1 MSAIPEPA
9 EPANWRALV
18 TDGRL
23 PRFALI
29 CVGMWLTAADTLM
42 TATIMP
48 SVAADIGGYA
58 WFGWA
63 VAVFLLGSILAGATS
78 GRLSTRIGLRPAM
91 ALAGGAYAIGCLI
104 SAAAPTIIVF
114 LLGRL
119 AQGIGGGWVVG
130 LCYVA
135 VSRLFPQPLWP
146 RVISAISGV
155 WGVATLLSPL
165 IGGLFAQA
173 GLWRDAFWFF
183 AVQGALFIV
192 AALMLI
198 TRHASP
204 SQDSEGAAPI
214 AQLIPL
220 SFGVVA
226 IAAAGLVTD
235 AAQAAGLGAAGLLLV
250 GLFLWLDLH
259 AATALLPRS
268 AADPRGA
275 IGAGLLMIASLGAAT
290 ASFTVYGPAIMQALY
305 GASPV
310 VAGYVLGGEAL
321 AWTATALIFAGAGDV
336 RLKIRLGAV
345 MVAVG
350 VASLAVVMPRGPLPL
365 IGACALTMGAGF
377 GLSWA
382 FIAGRVVANAPPAE
396 EALASSSIPTTQ
408 MIGTAVGAAASGAIA
423 NLLGFGGGIDA
434 GKAAS
439 GGFWLFAVFTPL
451 AAVGCLA
458 AWRLA
463 SRRFDPAPAAA

>member
-1 MSAIPEPA
+1 MSSTTEPMEPA
-9 EPANWRALV
+9 GWRALV
-18 TDGRL
+18 VDGRL

-91 ALAGGAYAIGCLI
+91 ALAGGAYAFGCLI
-104 SAAAPTIIVF
+104 SAVAPSILVF
-114 LLGRL
+114 LVGRL
-119 AQGIGGGWVVG
+119 AQGVGGGWVVG

-183 AVQGALFIV
+183 AVQGGFFIV
-192 AALMLI
+192 AAMMLI
-198 TRHASP
+198 SRHVSP
-204 SQDSEGAAPI
+204 SQDSDGPAPVV
-214 AQLIPL
+214 QLIPL
-220 SFGVVA
+220 SVGVIA
-226 IAAAGLVTD
+226 IAAAGLVTS
-235 AAQAAGLGAAGLLLV
+235 AAQAAGLGAFGLVLV
-250 GLFLWLDLH
+250 GVFLWMDLH
-259 AATALLPRS
+259 ATTALLPRS

-275 IGAGLLMIASLGAAT
+275 IGAGLLMIACLTTAT
-290 ASFTVYGPAIMQALY
+290 ASFTVYGPVIMQSLF

-321 AWTATALIFAGAGDV
+321 SWTIVALVFAGAGDP
-336 RLKIRLGAV
+336 RLKIRLGAI

-350 VASLAVVMPRGPLPL
+350 VTGLSLIMPRGPLPL
-365 IGACALTMGAGF
+365 IFACAVVMGGGF

-382 FIAGRVVANAPPAE
+382 FIAGRIVANAPPAE
-396 EALASSSIPTTQ
+396 EALASSSIPTTN

-423 NLLGFGGGIDA
+423 NLIGFGQGIDPA
-434 GKAAS
+434 KAAL

-451 AAVGCLA
+451 TVVGVLA

-463 SRRFDPAPAAA
+463 ARRFDPAVPAT

>member
-9 EPANWRALV
+9 EAAGWRALV
-18 TDGRL
+18 THGRL

-63 VAVFLLGSILAGATS
+63 VAIFLLGSILAGATS

-91 ALAGGAYAIGCLI
+91 ALAGGAYAVGCLI
-104 SAAAPTIIVF
+104 SAVAPSILAF
-114 LLGRL
+114 LFGRL
-119 AQGIGGGWVVG
+119 AQGLGGGWVVG

-135 VSRLFPQPLWP
+135 VSRLCPQPLWP
-146 RVISAISGV
+146 RVLSAISGV

-183 AVQGALFIV
+183 AVQGGLFIV

-198 TRHASP
+198 SRHASP
-204 SQDSEGAAPI
+204 SEDSDGPAPVV
-214 AQLIPL
+214 QLVPL
-220 SFGVVA
+220 SLGVIA
-226 IAAAGLVTD
+226 IAAAGLVNG
-235 AAQAAGLGAAGLLLV
+235 AAQAAGLGVTGLILV
-250 GLFLWLDLH
+250 GVFLWMDLH

-275 IGAGLLMIASLGAAT
+275 IGAGLLMIASLSAAT
-290 ASFTVYGPAIMQALY
+290 ASFTVYGPAIMQALF

-310 VAGYVLGGEAL
+310 VAGYMLGGEAL
-321 AWTATALIFAGAGDV
+321 AWTAVALVFAGTGDP
-336 RLKIRLGAV
+336 RLKIRLGSIL
-345 MVAVG
+345 VALG
-350 VASLAVVMPRGPLPL
+350 VAGFAVIMPRGPLPA
-365 IGACALTMGAGF
+365 IGACALVMGGGF

-382 FIAGRVVANAPPAE
+382 FIAGRIVANAPPAE
-396 EALASSSIPTTQ
+396 EALASSSIPTTN

-423 NLLGFGGGIDA
+423 NLIGFGRGIDA
-434 GKAAS
+434 ARAAS
-439 GGFWLFAVFTPL
+439 GGFWLFAAFTPL
-451 AAVGCLA
+451 AVVGCVA

-463 SRRFDPAPAAA
+463 ARRFDPAPAAT

>member
-1 MSAIPEPA
+1 MSAILESA
-9 EPANWRALV
+9 EPAGWRALV
-18 TDGRL
+18 VDGRA

-63 VAVFLLGSILAGATS
+63 VAIFLLGSILAGATS

-91 ALAGGAYAIGCLI
+91 ALAGGAYAIGCVI
-104 SAAAPTIIVF
+104 SAAAPSIGVL

-119 AQGIGGGWVVG
+119 AQGVGGGWVVG
-130 LCYVA
+130 LSYVA

-183 AVQGALFIV
+183 AAQGGLFIV
-192 AALMLI
+192 AAMLLI
-198 TRHASP
+198 TRQASP
-204 SQDSEGAAPI
+204 SEDADGPAPWV
-214 AQLIPL
+214 QLAPL
-220 SFGVVA
+220 SLGVIA
-226 IAAAGLVTD
+226 IAAAGLVSG
-235 AAQAAGLGAAGLLLV
+235 AAQAVALGLAGLILV
-250 GLFLWLDLH
+250 GVFLWMDLH
-259 AATALLPRS
+259 ARASLLPRS

-275 IGAGLLMIASLGAAT
+275 IGAGLLMIACLSGAS
-290 ASFTVYGPAIMQALY
+290 ASFTVYGPALMQALF

-310 VAGYVLGGEAL
+310 IAGYVLGGEAL
-321 AWTATALIFAGAGDV
+321 AWTVVALAFAGAGDT
-336 RLKIRLGAV
+336 RMKIKVGAI
-345 MVAVG
+345 MVAAG
-350 VASLAVVMPRGPLPL
+350 VASLSIAMPRGPLVL
-365 IGACALTMGAGF
+365 IGACALIMGGGF

-382 FIAGRVVANAPPAE
+382 FIAGRIVANAPPAE
-396 EALASSSIPTTQ
+396 EALASSSIPTTN
-408 MIGTAVGAAASGAIA
+408 MIGSAVGAAASGAIA
-423 NLLGFGGGIDA
+423 NLIGIGRGIDA
-434 GKAAS
+434 AKAATA
-439 GGFWLFAVFTPL
+439 GFWLFAAFTPL
-451 AAVGCLA
+451 TVVGVLA

-463 SRRFDPAPAAA
+463 SRRFDPAPPAP

>member
-1 MSAIPEPA
+1 MSALPEPS
-9 EPANWRALV
+9 EPAGWRALV
-18 TDGRL
+18 IDGRL

-63 VAVFLLGSILAGATS
+63 VAVFMLGSILAGATS

-91 ALAGGAYAIGCLI
+91 ALAGGAYAIGCVL
-104 SAAAPTIIVF
+104 SALAPSIVF
-114 LLGRL
+114 FLFGRL
-119 AQGIGGGWVVG
+119 AQGVGGGWVVG

-135 VSRLFPQPLWP
+135 VNRLFPQALWP

-173 GLWRDAFWFF
+173 GLWRCAFWFF
-183 AVQGALFIV
+183 AVQGGLYII

-198 TRHASP
+198 SRHASP
-204 SQDSEGAAPI
+204 SEAGDGPAPI
-214 AQLIPL
+214 IQLAPL
-220 SFGVVA
+220 SAGVIA
-226 IAAAGLVTD
+226 IAAAGLVTGPI
-235 AAQAAGLGAAGLLLV
+235 QAAGLGVLGLVLV
-250 GLFLWLDLH
+250 GVFLWMDFH
-259 AATALLPRS
+259 AKAALLPRS

-275 IGAGLLMIASLGAAT
+275 IGAGLLMIVCLGAAT
-290 ASFTVYGPAIMQALY
+290 VSYSVYGPAIMQVLF
-305 GASPV
+305 GASPIT
-310 VAGYVLGGEAL
+310 AGYVLGGEAM
-321 AWTATALIFAGAGDV
+321 AWTATALIFAGPSRIA
-336 RLKIRLGAV
+336 LKIRIGAV

-350 VASLAVVMPRGPLPL
+350 VVALSLIMPRGPLAL
-365 IGACALTMGAGF
+365 IAVCGLALGGGF
-377 GLSWA
+377 GVSWA
-382 FIAGRVVANAPPAE
+382 FIAGRIVANAPPAE

-408 MIGTAVGAAASGAIA
+408 MIGGALGAATSGAIA
-423 NLLGFGGGIDA
+423 NMLGFGHGIDA
-434 GKAAS
+434 AKAAT
-439 GGFWLFAVFTPL
+439 GGFWLFAAFVPL
-451 AAVGCLA
+451 ALVGCVA

-463 SRRFDPAPAAA
+463 APRFDPPAAAT

>member
-9 EPANWRALV
+9 EAAGWRALV

-63 VAVFLLGSILAGATS
+63 VAIFLLGSILAGATS

-91 ALAGGAYAIGCLI
+91 AMAGGVYAFGCLI
-104 SAAAPTIIVF
+104 SALAPTILVF
-114 LLGRL
+114 LVGRL

-183 AVQGALFIV
+183 AVQGFLFIV
-192 AALMLI
+192 AALVLI
-198 TRHASP
+198 SRHASP
-204 SQDSEGAAPI
+204 SEDSEGPAPVL
-214 AQLIPL
+214 QLVPL
-220 SFGVVA
+220 SLGVIA
-226 IAAAGLVTD
+226 IAAAGLVAS
-235 AAQAAGLGAAGLLLV
+235 AAEAAGLGAAGLVLV
-250 GLFLWLDLH
+250 GLFLWMDLH
-259 AATALLPRS
+259 AATALLPRA

-275 IGAGLLMIASLGAAT
+275 IGAGLLMIASLSAAT
-290 ASFTVYGPAIMQALY
+290 ASFTVYGPAIMQALF

-310 VAGYVLGGEAL
+310 VAGYMLGGEAL
-321 AWTATALIFAGAGDV
+321 AWTLVALAFAGAGDP

-345 MVAVG
+345 MVALG
-350 VASLAVVMPRGPLPL
+350 VAGFAVIMPRGPLL
-365 IGACALTMGAGF
+365 AIGACALVMGGGF

-382 FIAGRVVANAPPAE
+382 FIAGRIVANAPPAE
-396 EALASSSIPTTQ
+396 EALASSSIPTTN

-423 NLLGFGGGIDA
+423 NLIGFGRGIDPA
-434 GKAAS
+434 RAAV
-439 GGFWLFAVFTPL
+439 GGFWLFAAFTPL
-451 AAVGCLA
+451 AVVGCVA

-463 SRRFDPAPAAA
+463 SRRFDPARAAT

>member
-9 EPANWRALV
+9 EPAGWRALV
-18 TDGRL
+18 IDGRL

-104 SAAAPTIIVF
+104 SAAAPTIVVF

-130 LCYVA
+130 LSYVA
-135 VSRLFPQPLWP
+135 VSRLFPQSLWP

-183 AVQGALFIV
+183 AVQGGLFIV
-192 AALMLI
+192 AAVMLI
-198 TRHASP
+198 SHDASP
-204 SQDSEGAAPI
+204 SEDADGPAPVV
-214 AQLIPL
+214 QLIPL
-220 SFGVVA
+220 SIGVVA
-226 IAAAGLVTD
+226 IAAAGLVTN
-235 AAQAAGLGAAGLLLV
+235 AAQAAGLGAAGLILV
-250 GLFLWLDLH
+250 GVFLWMDLH
-259 AATALLPRS
+259 ARTALLPRS

-275 IGAGLLMIASLGAAT
+275 IGSGLLMIASLSAAT
-290 ASFTVYGPAIMQALY
+290 ASFTVYGPAIMQALF

-321 AWTATALIFAGAGDV
+321 SWTVIALVFAGAGDP
-336 RLKIRLGAV
+336 RLKIRVGAV

-350 VASLAVVMPRGPLPL
+350 VASLSQIMPRGPLPL
-365 IGACALTMGAGF
+365 IGACAVIMGGGF

-382 FIAGRVVANAPPAE
+382 FIAGRIVANAPPAE
-396 EALASSSIPTTQ
+396 EALASSSIPTTN

-423 NLLGFGGGIDA
+423 NLIGFGRGIDA
-434 GKAAS
+434 AKAAS
-439 GGFWLFAVFTPL
+439 GGFWLFAVFLPL
-451 AAVGCLA
+451 TVVGVLA

-463 SRRFDPAPAAA
+463 ARRFDPAPAAS